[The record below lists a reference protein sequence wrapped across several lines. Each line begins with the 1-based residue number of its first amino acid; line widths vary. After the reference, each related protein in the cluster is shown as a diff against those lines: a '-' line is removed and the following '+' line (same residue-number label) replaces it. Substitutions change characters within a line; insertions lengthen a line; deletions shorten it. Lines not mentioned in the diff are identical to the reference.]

1 MNKLI
6 TLFVL
11 LLILS
16 LPVSLAYSL
25 TYDANGNLVTG
36 DGYFRVYDASN
47 HLRNVYSG
55 SSLVNNNLLEN
66 YTWALDDTRIFI
78 KYVYNNGSL
87 NETVF
92 YPREDWVRVKNS
104 SGTFDFFYAIQN
116 GEIVSVLDSNNKKF
130 FFHNDADGSP
140 RLVTDQNGNVS
151 EQTFYDPYGGI
162 ISGGVYTRFDY
173 EGEEQDSATSTI
185 DFDARMYNPKDPMF
199 TQPDT
204 IIQNVYDPQSL
215 NHYVFERDNPYKY
228 KDETGHW
235 QELAIAGA
243 FVVGF
248 TYGEI
253 KYQVT
258 TPGYTSSSENL
269 IAAQNAGISTGLKAA
284 ASVTQSLAIEAVLAY
299 TGIEGGTLF
308 VTGLVLDTLGDSQP
322 VGDPKSDNSNAKS
335 DSGSQQAGSNSQ
347 TTATTSEQT
356 NTNSQTTNSQSQQS
370 SSSSAQN
377 SNQNTQTQ
385 QNSGWKGYLNK
396 ALNFV
401 TGGHKNA
408 KTK

>member
-25 TYDANGNLVTG
+25 TYDANGNLISG

-66 YTWALDDTRIFI
+66 YTWALDDTKIFI

-92 YPREDWVRVKNS
+92 YPQEDWVRVKNS

-116 GEIVSVLDSNNKKF
+116 GEIVAVKDFNGKNF
-130 FFHNDADGSP
+130 YFHNDADGSP

-151 EQTFYDPYGGI
+151 EQTFYDPYGGV
-162 ISGGVYTRFDY
+162 ISGGQYTRFDY

-204 IIQNVYDPQSL
+204 IIQNVYDSQSL
-215 NHYVFERDNPYKY
+215 NHYSFEKNNPYKY
-228 KDETGHW
+228 QDETGHELVEAGLGLLQRAN
-235 QELAIAGA
+235 QEAKEQVLNIGQVYDQSRVLERGA
-243 FVVGF
+243 RGFINGLFGEVAPPAFGAKGVQEAYVGEGTSAAVNNENTEDFIYDPLEIQKLKVAQQYFDLRVYPIVVIDSNF
-248 TYGEI
+248 WSVKI
-253 KYQVT
+253 QPN
-258 TPGYTSSSENL
+258 TPSSQD
-269 IAAQNAGISTGLKAA
+269 IQNIQNKVQQKLQDMKTVA
-284 ASVTQSLAIEAVLAY
+284 
-299 TGIEGGTLF
+299 
-308 VTGLVLDTLGDSQP
+308 
-322 VGDPKSDNSNAKS
+322 
-335 DSGSQQAGSNSQ
+335 QAGVDNGR
-347 TTATTSEQT
+347 TAGDVVREWRRT
-356 NTNSQTTNSQSQQS
+356 
-370 SSSSAQN
+370 
-377 SNQNTQTQ
+377 
-385 QNSGWKGYLNK
+385 G
-396 ALNFV
+396 V
-401 TGGHKNA
+401 TK
-408 KTK
+408 